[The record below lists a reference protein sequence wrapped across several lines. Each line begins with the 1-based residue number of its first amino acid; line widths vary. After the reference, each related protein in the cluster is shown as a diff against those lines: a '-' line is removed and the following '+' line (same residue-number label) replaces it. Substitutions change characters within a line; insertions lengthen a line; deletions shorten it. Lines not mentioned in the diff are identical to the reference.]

1 MIGELHDGVVAFE
14 PLSPGRESI
23 MLGLV
28 PVGEIGPVHDPRS
41 LYPVCF
47 RIALPYA
54 SSAAWMPARDIADA
68 RRQALIRIND
78 WLNAANLR
86 PNGGNT

>member
-1 MIGELHDGVVAFE
+1 MPGKPHDGVVAFQ
-14 PLSPGRESI
+14 PASPGRETI
-23 MLGLV
+23 LLGRV

-47 RIALPYA
+47 RISLPFA

-68 RRQALIRIND
+68 QRQALQKIND
-78 WLNAANLR
+78 WLNAAGLR
-86 PNGGNT
+86 PDGSA